1 MFQTAFAAEL
11 YVALT
16 PDLLARPVTVE
27 ELDQLVQMH
36 VPEAQI
42 LHDVELRPLQCAFD
56 GASERRLLK
65 DGASLRL
72 VRNLRNLLS

>member
-1 MFQTAFAAEL
+1 MFQGSCSAEL

-16 PDLLARPVTVE
+16 PDALAHPVTVD
-27 ELDQLVQMH
+27 ELDQLVQMN
-36 VPEAQI
+36 VPDAQI
-42 LHDVELRPLQCAFD
+42 LQDVELRPLQCAFD

-72 VRNLRNLLS
+72 VRSLRMLLA